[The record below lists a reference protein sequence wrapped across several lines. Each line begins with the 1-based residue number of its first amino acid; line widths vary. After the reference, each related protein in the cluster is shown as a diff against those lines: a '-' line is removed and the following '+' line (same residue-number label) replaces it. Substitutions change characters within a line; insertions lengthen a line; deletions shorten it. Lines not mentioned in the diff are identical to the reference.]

1 MGQELELK
9 YRATPEAL
17 EAIRNAFP
25 GDYTEIRMETTY
37 YDAPD
42 WSLSARRWT
51 LRCRREN
58 DTYVCTLKTPTADP
72 GIRGEWE
79 LACDDIEKAIPL
91 LAEASGLAELTE
103 LTAGDIVP
111 TCGARFTR
119 LALPVALEGG
129 TAELALDAGI
139 LINGAKELPFA
150 EMELELKSG
159 DPEALTATAQAIAHR
174 FGLEYERKSKFARA
188 SMLGMEE

>member
-17 EAIRNAFP
+17 AAIRNAFP

-42 WSLSARRWT
+42 GSLSARRWT

-91 LAEASGLAELTE
+91 LAEASGLAEL
-103 LTAGDIVP
+103 LTLTTGGIVP

-188 SMLGMEE
+188 RMLGMEE

>member
-17 EAIRNAFP
+17 AAIRDAFP

-42 WSLSARRWT
+42 GALSARRWT

-58 DTYVCTLKTPTADP
+58 DAYVCTLKTPTADP

-79 LACDDIEKAIPL
+79 LECDDIERAIPA
-91 LAEASGLAELTE
+91 LAEASGLGELLT
-103 LTAGDIVP
+103 LTAGGVIP

-119 LALPVALEGG
+119 LALPVALESGM
-129 TAELALDAGI
+129 AELALDQGV
-139 LINGAKELPFA
+139 LLNGARELPFA

-159 DPEALTATAQAIAHR
+159 DSGGLKALAQVIAHK
-174 FGLEYERKSKFARA
+174 FALEYERKSKFARA
-188 SMLGMEE
+188 KLLGMEE

>member
-42 WSLSARRWT
+42 GSLSARRWT

-91 LAEASGLAELTE
+91 LAEASGLAELLT
-103 LTAGDIVP
+103 LTAGGIVP

-188 SMLGMEE
+188 RMLGMEE

>member
-17 EAIRNAFP
+17 AAIRNAFP

-42 WSLSARRWT
+42 GSLSARRWT

-79 LACDDIEKAIPL
+79 LECDDIEKAIPL

-119 LALPVALEGG
+119 LALPVALEDG

>member
-17 EAIRNAFP
+17 AAIRNAFP

-42 WSLSARRWT
+42 GSLSARRWT

-91 LAEASGLAELTE
+91 LAEASGLAEL
-103 LTAGDIVP
+103 LTLTTGGIVP

-119 LALPVALEGG
+119 LALPVALEDG

-188 SMLGMEE
+188 RMLGMEE

>member
-42 WSLSARRWT
+42 GSLSARRWT

-79 LACDDIEKAIPL
+79 LECDNIEKAIPL

-119 LALPVALEGG
+119 LALPVALEDG

-188 SMLGMEE
+188 RMLGMEE